1 MRYSPEEKLE
11 IIRLVEH
18 SELSITQTLKELGIA
33 RSTFYDWYGKY
44 QQNGLPGL
52 LKRKP
57 GPQQFWNR
65 IPESV
70 REQIVDLALAHP
82 EKSCRQIAWLFVD
95 QYGYYVS
102 ESSVYRILKGYDLV
116 TSPVF
121 EMISAKEKYE
131 HPTRK
136 VHELWQTDFTQFTVL
151 NWGYYYLST
160 ILDDYSRF
168 IIAWRLSATMGH
180 ADVEETLKEALA
192 ASGLEQARVR
202 HKPRLLSDNGSA
214 YISKDLRMFLKK
226 RHIKHIRGAPF
237 HPMTQ
242 GKIER
247 WHRSMKN
254 VIKLDNYYTP
264 TELQVAIGAFVEYY
278 NHERY
283 HEALD
288 NVTPAD
294 VYFGRKEEILSER
307 EKIKEKTMKLRRK
320 LHRQRT
326 IHYNSTTSQA

>member
-1 MRYSPEEKLE
+1 MRHTPEEKME
-11 IIRLVEH
+11 IIHLVEH
-18 SELSITQTLKELGIA
+18 SELSIKQTLKEMDIPG
-33 RSTFYDWYGKY
+33 STFYSWYWKY
-44 QQNGLPGL
+44 QEDGPEGLADQ
-52 LKRKP
+52 RP

-65 IPESV
+65 IPEAVS
-70 REQIVDLALAHP
+70 EQIVDLALSHP
-82 EKSCRQIAWLFVD
+82 DKSCRQIAWLFVD
-95 QYGYYVS
+95 EYGYYVS

-121 EMISAKEKYE
+121 EMVSAKDKYE
-131 HPTRK
+131 NPTK
-136 VHELWQTDFTQFTVL
+136 QVHELWQTDFTQFTVL

-168 IIAWRLSATMGH
+168 IITWRLAPTMGH
-180 ADVEETLKEALA
+180 KDVEETLEMALA
-192 ASGLEQARVR
+192 TSGLESARVR

-214 YISKDLRMFLKK
+214 YISGELKKFLKSQ
-226 RHIKHIRGAPF
+226 HIDHIRGAPY

-264 TELQVAIGAFVEYY
+264 SDLEISIGAFVEYY

-283 HEALD
+283 HESLE
-288 NVTPAD
+288 NLTPAD
-294 VYFGRKEEILSER
+294 VYFGRKQEVLSKR
-307 EKIKEKTMKLRRK
+307 EKIKRKTMQQRRK
-320 LHRQRT
+320 LHQQRK
-326 IHYNSTTSQA
+326 INYNST